1 MKQDY
6 IIVPQNYKKSLIKKL
21 SKQNNLYKA
30 KILGIDEVTKRLLFD
45 YDEKTIYYLIKE
57 KNYTYENAKELIK
70 NMYFIKNT
78 NYQNDKLNNLVTLKN
93 ELLEK
98 NLLTTDKFFKNSIKN
113 KNVEIQGFI
122 NIDKWTMHIIDL
134 LKETANVTITNIP
147 DKNYTHPVYEF
158 TNINNE
164 IEFIAN
170 DIIQKNFDLNKVY
183 IANINA
189 DNTSVIK
196 RIFANYH
203 LPINIEST
211 KTLYETTEGLNFL
224 NNLDLEIVQNEEI
237 KNGIIKVLNKY
248 SFIKDITEIKDILKE
263 EFKHTKLK
271 SEKLTNSINIIDL
284 KNNIPEEDD
293 YIYLINLN
301 KETIPHNYKDEDYIS
316 DNEKMPYL
324 DQTYQKNNNEFII
337 WKRIINNT
345 KNLTITTSKQNL
357 KGSTKT
363 SPLIEEFKLEII
375 KKDYIPSTYSN
386 QSNKYN
392 LSSLLDEYIKYGTFN
407 INIPILLNTYKNIE
421 YMTYDNT
428 YHKINFTYDK
438 LNLSYTK
445 LNTYY
450 ECPFKYYCSYIL
462 KLDNYEQTFDAYA
475 GSLCHHIL
483 QNMFKENFNFNTET
497 EIYLKE
503 NPFNLTLE
511 NKIFLNKMLE
521 ELKNVIKNINSHLN
535 ITNYKEIECEKN
547 IEITKNKI
555 KFIGIIDKIM
565 KYDDKIVLIDYKTGE
580 TDIDLRLAP
589 YGLKLQLPTYI
600 YLIQNLYPNSKIVG
614 IYLQNIISPIIN
626 FKPGKTKEEQ
636 INDHLKLNG
645 YTIGNESLI
654 SEFDPTYENS
664 EYIKSMTLTQNGF
677 SRYAKILTEDELK
690 YLGTFAEEK
699 IDEMIKNID
708 NANFKI
714 EPKIKGI
721 DNISC
726 KFCKYQSICFKTEK
740 DNKYIYP
747 DEELKFLRGDENA

>member
-1 MKQDY
+1 MKQDK

-57 KNYTYENAKELIK
+57 KNHSYENAKELIK

-93 ELLEK
+93 KLLEK

-170 DIIQKNFDLNKVY
+170 DIIQKNLDLNKVY

-224 NNLDLEIVQNEEI
+224 NNLDLEKVQNEEI

-248 SFIKDITEIKDILKE
+248 SFIKDITEIKGILKE

-271 SEKLTNSINIIDL
+271 SEKLTNSINVIDL

-337 WKRIINNT
+337 WKKILNNT
-345 KNLTITTSKQNL
+345 KN
-357 KGSTKT
+357 
-363 SPLIEEFKLEII
+363 
-375 KKDYIPSTYSN
+375 
-386 QSNKYN
+386 
-392 LSSLLDEYIKYGTFN
+392 
-407 INIPILLNTYKNIE
+407 
-421 YMTYDNT
+421 
-428 YHKINFTYDK
+428 
-438 LNLSYTK
+438 
-445 LNTYY
+445 
-450 ECPFKYYCSYIL
+450 
-462 KLDNYEQTFDAYA
+462 
-475 GSLCHHIL
+475 
-483 QNMFKENFNFNTET
+483 
-497 EIYLKE
+497 
-503 NPFNLTLE
+503 
-511 NKIFLNKMLE
+511 
-521 ELKNVIKNINSHLN
+521 
-535 ITNYKEIECEKN
+535 
-547 IEITKNKI
+547 
-555 KFIGIIDKIM
+555 
-565 KYDDKIVLIDYKTGE
+565 
-580 TDIDLRLAP
+580 
-589 YGLKLQLPTYI
+589 
-600 YLIQNLYPNSKIVG
+600 
-614 IYLQNIISPIIN
+614 
-626 FKPGKTKEEQ
+626 
-636 INDHLKLNG
+636 
-645 YTIGNESLI
+645 
-654 SEFDPTYENS
+654 
-664 EYIKSMTLTQNGF
+664 
-677 SRYAKILTEDELK
+677 
-690 YLGTFAEEK
+690 
-699 IDEMIKNID
+699 
-708 NANFKI
+708 
-714 EPKIKGI
+714 
-721 DNISC
+721 
-726 KFCKYQSICFKTEK
+726 
-740 DNKYIYP
+740 
-747 DEELKFLRGDENA
+747 